1 MSNVEVTN
9 RAPMKIRKS
18 TFKWLVWSLAFFLA
32 TAGLAQGAE
41 RCKGKCCQESRE
53 PAGRDPG
60 ALELSLNPRT
70 PLDAFLPSCHMSDP
84 LDVQRAAVTERET
97 CQDESTP
104 SCCHMGKARVSVQ
117 ALAVQGHF
125 GGTDRFPH
133 ADMVLSIQPQDFLN
147 EEGARLALA
156 GWALHPRAAPVPLY
170 LKNTSFIC

>member
-1 MSNVEVTN
+1 
-9 RAPMKIRKS
+9 MKFRKPII
-18 TFKWLVWSLAFFLA
+18 KWLVWTLAFFLA

-70 PLDAFLPSCHMSDP
+70 PLDAFLPSCGLSKPFNDH
-84 LDVQRAAVTERET
+84 RAAVSESAPRH
-97 CQDESTP
+97 DESTP
-104 SCCHMGKARVSVQ
+104 SCCHMGKARASVQ

-133 ADMVLSIQPQDFLN
+133 NDMVLSIQPRDFLN
-147 EEGARLALA
+147 EEGARLAVV
-156 GWALHPRAAPVPLY
+156 GWVLHPRAAPVPLY

>member
-1 MSNVEVTN
+1 MNYCQMMN

-18 TFKWLVWSLAFFLA
+18 TFKWLVWMLAFFLA

-60 ALELSLNPRT
+60 VLELSLNPRT
-70 PLDAFLPSCHMSDP
+70 PLDAFLPWCHMPDP
-84 LDVQRAAVTERET
+84 LGVQRAAVTERET

-104 SCCHMGKARVSVQ
+104 SCCHMGKARASVQ

-133 ADMVLSIQPQDFLN
+133 NDMVLSIQPQDFLN
-147 EEGARLALA
+147 EEGACLAVV
-156 GWALHPRAAPVPLY
+156 GWALHPRAARVPLY
-170 LKNTSFIC
+170 LKITSFIC